1 MQRTCILQSW
11 DQSFQGPNGHSWH
24 LGSAPDHVQ
33 NHFSLH
39 HDSAVCQLCWDIL
52 HCPVALPPTHQSCTS
67 PENSAPPQTEPCKEA
82 PPLESAATWTW
93 ARTTLVFGQRVIL
106 LLLNQIPF
114 HSISLNST
122 RQKDPCWVLGR
133 VSNTTTAWLRSL
145 VISFLDRPKMLYS
158 YPSRS
163 PSPPCLYLASR
174 CHGSQSMHVL
184 CTSCCCRLVAKSCLT
199 LCNPMDC
206 SLPGSSVHGI
216 LQARILEWVAIF
228 SPGDLPKPSSPA
240 LAGGFFTTEPLWHT
254 WQTSAMCLEAEFS
267 EGGKHLLNFLYK
279 PSYPKNTQVAPKRH
293 NL

>member
-1 MQRTCILQSW
+1 M
-11 DQSFQGPNGHSWH
+11 
-24 LGSAPDHVQ
+24 Q

-39 HDSAVCQLCWDIL
+39 HDSAVCQLCQDIL
-52 HCPVALPPTHQSCTS
+52 HCPVTLPPTRQSCTS
-67 PENSAPPQTEPCKEA
+67 PKNSAPPQTEPCKAA

-93 ARTTLVFGQRVIL
+93 AHTTLVFVQRVIL

-122 RQKDPCWVLGR
+122 RQKNPCWVLGR

-163 PSPPCLYLASR
+163 PSAPRLYLASR
-174 CHGSQSMHVL
+174 CHGSQSMHAL
-184 CTSCCCRLVAKSCLT
+184 CTSCCCLLVAKSCPT

-228 SPGDLPKPSSPA
+228 FSRGSSQTLVSCIGRQILYHWTIMA
-240 LAGGFFTTEPLWHT
+240 YLTDFSHVLGSRVLRG
-254 WQTSAMCLEAEFS
+254 WQTFIKFS
-267 EGGKHLLNFLYK
+267 L
-279 PSYPKNTQVAPKRH
+279 
-293 NL
+293 